1 MPAASTK
8 ASYLPA
14 DTAEPVRETTVGSI
28 LIAAAAQAADTVAL
42 VEGAPD
48 PSARRRW
55 TYTQLL
61 AEAENAARALL
72 GRFDPGERVAVWAN
86 NIPEWVLLEFG
97 AALAGLTLVT
107 VNPAYRAS
115 ELTFVLK
122 QSRASGIFLVPEY
135 RGQRLADTL
144 DRARPGLPDLREV
157 VPFSEWA
164 TFCAT
169 GSANQPLPRVQPDE
183 AAQIQYTSGTTG
195 FPKGAVLQ
203 HRGITNSARF
213 WAQRQGSSLATC
225 WSIRCRCST
234 RRAA

>member
-14 DTAEPVRETTVGSI
+14 DTSEPVHETTVGSI
-28 LIAAAAQAADTVAL
+28 LVAAAAQAADTVAL

-55 TYTQLL
+55 TYAQLL

-86 NIPEWVLLEFG
+86 SVPEWVLLEFG

-144 DRARPGLPDLREV
+144 DQARAGLPDLREG
-157 VPFSEWA
+157 W
-164 TFCAT
+164 
-169 GSANQPLPRVQPDE
+169 
-183 AAQIQYTSGTTG
+183 
-195 FPKGAVLQ
+195 
-203 HRGITNSARF
+203 
-213 WAQRQGSSLATC
+213 
-225 WSIRCRCST
+225 
-234 RRAA
+234 